1 MSMTDMEPQGGFS
14 YSAADFRRVQEIARQ
29 EAGISLPLS
38 KRSLVFSRVS
48 RRIRAT
54 ERNSFRDY
62 LDYVSRP
69 EGQEELKELICVL
82 TTNVTQFFREKSHFE
97 HLEQHVLPQ
106 LGEKLRAGGRVRLW
120 SAACSTGQE
129 PWSMAMS
136 VMAELPDA
144 LRMDLKILA
153 TDINHAVVETGRIGQ
168 YPAEEVRSVPQR
180 WQDAYME
187 SAAMEQFS
195 MAREIRRLVTFRSL
209 NLNREWPFKGQFDV
223 IFCRNVVIYFDDET
237 RNALWK
243 RLADRLVPGGFLY
256 VGHSERVDCVRE
268 CHLEAVA
275 PTIYMKKG

>member
-1 MSMTDMEPQGGFS
+1 MINMEPQGGFS
-14 YSAADFRRVQEIARQ
+14 YSEADFRRVQEIARQ
-29 EAGISLPLS
+29 EAGISLPIS

-54 ERNSFRDY
+54 GRASFRDY
-62 LDYVSRP
+62 LDYVSMR

-97 HLEQHVLPQ
+97 HLETHVLPQ
-106 LGEKLRAGGRVRLW
+106 LGQKLRAGGRGRFW

-136 VMAELPDA
+136 IMAELPDA

-153 TDINHAVVETGRIGQ
+153 TDINHTVVETGRIGQ
-168 YPAEEVRSVPQR
+168 YPGEEVQSVPQR
-180 WQDAYME
+180 WRDAYME
-187 SAAMEQFS
+187 PVEMAQFS
-195 MAREIRRLVTFRSL
+195 MAREIRRLVTFRQL
-209 NLNREWPFKGQFDV
+209 NLNRDWPFKGQFDV

-243 RLADRLVPGGFLY
+243 RLAERLVPGGFLY
-256 VGHSERVDCVRE
+256 VGHSERVDCIRE